1 MKVENK
7 NFWENENIIKTQ
19 DISKNIS
26 NFEAFMFEKAK
37 ERYKAFGEIK
47 NIKVFGC
54 GTGREIKS
62 IAEIYNPTR
71 IVASDISENMISK
84 CIENLKFWKIDSITD
99 TIVGDALEFNK
110 VRCQFELVTVLNSM
124 LTYVPVRN
132 KRLEIF
138 KNARQILKD
147 DGVMIG
153 TVHNQVGTL
162 KKTLYFKI
170 RSFFFVF
177 LGENVGNRDTGFNGL
192 YIPGYYYTKQGL
204 LEDIKESG
212 FKNIEVYSLEE
223 FSTLNGIS
231 YNRKKGY
238 NNLIFIASK

>member
-1 MKVENK
+1 MKVGNK
-7 NFWENENIIKTQ
+7 DFWENENIIKTQ

-37 ERYKAFGEIK
+37 ERYKAFGKIK

-62 IAEIYNPTR
+62 IVEIYHPSR

-84 CIENLKFWKIDSITD
+84 CKKNLEIWKMNSITE
-99 TIVGDALEFNK
+99 TIVGNALDFNK
-110 VRCQFELVTVLNSM
+110 VSCQFELVTVLNSM
-124 LTYVPVRN
+124 LTYVPERN
-132 KRLEIF
+132 NRLGIL
-138 KNARQILKD
+138 KNAHQILKD

-162 KKTLYFKI
+162 TKTLYFKI
-170 RSFFFVF
+170 RNFFSVF

-192 YIPGYYYTKQGL
+192 YIPGYYYAKKGL
-204 LEDIKESG
+204 LEDIEESG

-223 FSTLNGIS
+223 FSILNGTS